1 MLGVTHHRS
10 DRAEEKSYRLRWPE
24 SGGIR
29 IILEAILLYHLVMIA
44 TPILVK
50 EIAVMNPAIV
60 PEPFTTILHGV
71 LWLGM
76 GAIVVWVYRSESLV
90 STHRFDERTG
100 VTDHLERDLPDRRR
114 ILQYV
119 GLVVSGGALSWVT
132 YERFVATFLNVID
145 LLVIVVE
152 EFQWSITVV
161 DGLFTIGFLVGFVL
175 FSLGVDRLVVGWL
188 RWTIQHQY
196 ESY

>member
-1 MLGVTHHRS
+1 
-10 DRAEEKSYRLRWPE
+10 
-24 SGGIR
+24 
-29 IILEAILLYHLVMIA
+29 
-44 TPILVK
+44 
-50 EIAVMNPAIV
+50 
-60 PEPFTTILHGV
+60 
-71 LWLGM
+71 
-76 GAIVVWVYRSESLV
+76 
-90 STHRFDERTG
+90 
-100 VTDHLERDLPDRRR
+100 
-114 ILQYV
+114 
-119 GLVVSGGALSWVT
+119 
-132 YERFVATFLNVID
+132 VID